1 LRCSNAAASNAFV
14 TCAAIARVVCGVVTG
29 GVADAT
35 IAGEAVVE
43 TVRTGLRS
51 GVGSRRVGR
60 GGSWG
65 SSRLAGRH
73 GSGGR
78 GRGWGRSASVASV
91 VRVAAENAFVALLT
105 VAHIAI
111 TLVQGST
118 DSVAGSGRVCR
129 LVLPIGVAFGES
141 RAHSKS
147 GRCRLIRFVF
157 RGQTGSGRPGGA
169 AYTLRVTATAS
180 ANVHILRA
188 PRATRSRAGA
198 GQGCCVVA
206 YELGLRASCRRL
218 SS

>member
-1 LRCSNAAASNAFV
+1 MTGESTRTASNALVAFIAV
-14 TCAAIARVVCGVVTG
+14 TDVVRLLWPVLVACATCTSEASVKASAR
-29 GVADAT
+29 
-35 IAGEAVVE
+35 
-43 TVRTGLRS
+43 LRS

-111 TLVQGST
+111 TLVQGSA

-129 LVLPIGVAFGES
+129 LVLRGVAFGEHG
-141 RAHSKS
+141 AHSSS
-147 GRCRLIRFVF
+147 GRCRRIRFVF
-157 RGQTGSGRPGGA
+157 RGQTAGGRPGGA

-188 PRATRSRAGA
+188 PRATRS
-198 GQGCCVVA
+198 
-206 YELGLRASCRRL
+206 
-218 SS
+218 